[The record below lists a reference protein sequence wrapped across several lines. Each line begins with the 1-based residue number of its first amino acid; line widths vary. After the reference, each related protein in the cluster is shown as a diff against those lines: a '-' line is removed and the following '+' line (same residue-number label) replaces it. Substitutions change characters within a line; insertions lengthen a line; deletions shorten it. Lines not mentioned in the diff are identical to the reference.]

1 VSTAVTNEKDT
12 LGSVLELAKNKTA
25 VGSYVA
31 KMQKTIDAVGAA
43 HMEALKAHMETV
55 SKNLGVKPVKILWTE
70 LEKKAAK
77 MIPKPTA
84 KVKENGYRGYLE
96 FIRKVPAEESK
107 KYPYS
112 RRDIG
117 STSELQCLINGKRSI
132 LEIKNMLDAQYSRE
146 SKLQAVINY
155 IQILKLAGLVEM

>member
-1 VSTAVTNEKDT
+1 
-12 LGSVLELAKNKTA
+12 
-25 VGSYVA
+25 
-31 KMQKTIDAVGAA
+31 
-43 HMEALKAHMETV
+43 
-55 SKNLGVKPVKILWTE
+55 
-70 LEKKAAK
+70 
-77 MIPKPTA
+77 
-84 KVKENGYRGYLE
+84 
-96 FIRKVPAEESK
+96 PAEESK